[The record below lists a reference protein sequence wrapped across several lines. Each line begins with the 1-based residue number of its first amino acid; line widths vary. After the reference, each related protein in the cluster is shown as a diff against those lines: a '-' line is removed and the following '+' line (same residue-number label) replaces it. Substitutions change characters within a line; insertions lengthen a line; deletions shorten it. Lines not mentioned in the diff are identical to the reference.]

1 MNPSVIK
8 DSASGVEAKVTSYGQ
23 LVTAPVEYD
32 DVVFNELA
40 EPDTA
45 YNFWVPSNESRI
57 VITTIDLVADKQVSS
72 TVSATII
79 IYEASSP
86 DTTTVDKILY
96 QTAMVQDQQKV
107 LNVNLLVN
115 KGKFV
120 NAKTTDDDIH
130 MNLFGY
136 YINGQTA

>member
-1 MNPSVIK
+1 MIPVNIK
-8 DSASGVEAKVTSYGQ
+8 NSADDVEAKVTSFGQ
-23 LVTAPVEYD
+23 LVVAPISYN

-40 EPDTA
+40 EINTA
-45 YNFWVPSNESRI
+45 YNFWEPQGGKQV
-57 VITTIDLVADKQVSS
+57 VITVIDIVADKQVSS
-72 TVSATII
+72 TVSADVI

-86 DTTTVDKILY
+86 DTTTVDKVLY
-96 QTAMVQDQQKV
+96 ETAMVEGQQKS

-130 MNLFGY
+130 MNIFGY
-136 YINGQTA
+136 YING